1 MKHEPPIEDDDILAG
16 AFRSVRE
23 TYDGQND
30 EANLTLQR
38 ALFRTRGDVRKRK
51 LARLSLLPI
60 AAALVVSTAWAGMTG
75 RLTVHVML
83 DLVHPENVHTVAGPP
98 LVVAPTEPLAVP
110 APSSLPLAPALPEP
124 APVTEPEPEPRK
136 AKPVATAFSAPPV
149 APPPPVASPPPH
161 PPEPVAK
168 AEPFSP
174 PPAPSV
180 PDPNAALFA
189 EAHRLHFLEKDPAKA
204 LVAWDAYLKAAPD
217 GHLAPEAHYNR
228 ALALVRLDRRT
239 EAVSELVGFA
249 NGSWGGYRRAE
260 AKALLDALVD
270 AGH

>member
-1 MKHEPPIEDDDILAG
+1 MKHDPPIEEDDILAG
-16 AFRSVRE
+16 AFRSVKE
-23 TYDGQND
+23 TYDGEND

-75 RLTVHVML
+75 RLTVHVTL
-83 DLVHPENVHTVAGPP
+83 DPVTPENVRSVTGPP
-98 LVVAPTEPLAVP
+98 LVVASSD
-110 APSSLPLAPALPEP
+110 PSPVVATPALPEP
-124 APVTEPEPEPRK
+124 EPEPERAPDPE
-136 AKPVATAFSAPPV
+136 PVPPIAAPV
-149 APPPPVASPPPH
+149 APSHAAPPIFRHAPVVASL
-161 PPEPVAK
+161 
-168 AEPFSP
+168 S
-174 PPAPSV
+174 APSAPSA
-180 PDPNAALFA
+180 PDPIAALFA

-228 ALALVRLDRRT
+228 ALALVRLDRRV

-249 NGSWGGYRRAE
+249 NGSWGGYRQPE